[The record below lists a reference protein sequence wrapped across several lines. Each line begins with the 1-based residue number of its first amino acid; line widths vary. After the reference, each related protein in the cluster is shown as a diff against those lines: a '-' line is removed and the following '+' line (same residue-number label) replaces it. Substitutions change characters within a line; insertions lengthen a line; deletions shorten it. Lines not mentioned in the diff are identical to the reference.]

1 MAYEHRSTHNP
12 KQHMKITKITYQKA
26 FITGPF
32 LQERIGFEAEVIE
45 EIQSVPDA
53 LAQLKGMAED
63 FHKQSNP
70 HLYQESKTAEGVIAE
85 FTRQSLGIPVISKES
100 ERLEIQIDNAQ
111 TLEDLSTIK
120 EACGKAGLVSEYMK
134 KLNELMTGRPKDFTE
149 NLD

>member
-1 MAYEHRSTHNP
+1 
-12 KQHMKITKITYQKA
+12 MKITKITYQKA

-32 LQERIGFEAEVIE
+32 LQEKIGFEAEVIE

-70 HLYQESKTAEGVIAE
+70 HLYQEGETKIWASPEGTIRAYPA
-85 FTRQSLGIPVISKES
+85 TIPTISKES

-134 KLNELMTGRPKDFTE
+134 KINELMTGRPKDFTE
-149 NLD
+149 ELT